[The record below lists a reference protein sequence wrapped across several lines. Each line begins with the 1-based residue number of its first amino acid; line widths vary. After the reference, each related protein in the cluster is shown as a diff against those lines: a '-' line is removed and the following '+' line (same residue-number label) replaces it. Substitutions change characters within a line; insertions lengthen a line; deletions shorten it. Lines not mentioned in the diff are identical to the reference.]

1 MRIHTNPQTNQNCEE
16 NQTQRNEWEKVEI
29 EFKIWNSVS
38 TFSYYASDEE
48 TDSWCLFFTGVSTS
62 KQDR

>member
-38 TFSYYASDEE
+38 TFSYYVSNEE